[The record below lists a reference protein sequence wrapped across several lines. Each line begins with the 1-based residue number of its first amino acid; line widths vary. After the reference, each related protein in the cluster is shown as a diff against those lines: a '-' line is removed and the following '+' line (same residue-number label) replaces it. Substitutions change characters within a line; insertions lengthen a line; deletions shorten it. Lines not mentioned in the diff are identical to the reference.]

1 VSRLR
6 ALLLLLVATAYIA
19 ACASATQQGQS
30 GQTSGSGSR
39 LTRTQL
45 EAANSNN
52 VYDAIVKLRPEWLSS
67 RGPTSMTDATPTSV
81 SVFMGGTM
89 LGKADYLKQ
98 LNVIDVTEVRYW
110 NPGQASARFG
120 MGHPRGVL
128 EIFRNDR

>member
-6 ALLLLLVATAYIA
+6 ALFLLLIVATAFIVG
-19 ACASATQQGQS
+19 CASAAQQGQS
-30 GQTSGSGSR
+30 GQGSGSR

-52 VYDAIVKLRPEWLSS
+52 LYDAIVKLRPEWLSS
-67 RGPTSMTDATPTSV
+67 RGPTSITDATPTSV

-98 LNVIDVTEVRYW
+98 LTVVDVSEVRYW
-110 NPGQASARFG
+110 DPGQASARFG

-128 EIFRNDR
+128 EILRK